1 LAAVNKKLSEAYAG
15 GLADGHPE
23 VRQLKDEK
31 TRIEGL
37 INDEMK
43 SQPTQIDR
51 EANTGLNVLGNRVET
66 LQAQLAA
73 ARADLG
79 DTERSLGQ
87 VRKVVGDLPRVEERV
102 QELNHTQEATNR
114 LHSQLFEKLKKAELQ
129 LSIERVSAESR
140 YDIITS
146 PRLEKSKI
154 LKTLIIRCG
163 IGLFLGL
170 LLAATA
176 IAIIEARR
184 VIATSLASVD
194 YRRPP
199 FAR

>member
-1 LAAVNKKLSEAYAG
+1 
-15 GLADGHPE
+15 
-23 VRQLKDEK
+23 
-31 TRIEGL
+31 
-37 INDEMK
+37 M
-43 SQPTQIDR
+43 
-51 EANTGLNVLGNRVET
+51 
-66 LQAQLAA
+66 
-73 ARADLG
+73 
-79 DTERSLGQ
+79 GQ

-146 PRLEKSKI
+146 PRLEKPKTM
-154 LKTLIIRCG
+154 KTLALRSA

-170 LLAATA
+170 ALAALV
-176 IAIIEARR
+176 IAFIEARR
-184 VIATSLASVD
+184 VVATTLASVD